1 MPTSPHLHANE
12 EAVQG
17 MVVLKRVGVMSVA
30 KILAV
35 LSAIVGL
42 IEGIMFAGL
51 GSMLGML
58 GGMLSGTPVAML
70 GVFGFSA
77 IIIFPVAGAI
87 SGFIGGAIGA
97 FLYNLVA
104 ARIGGIEMDLVRVQ
118 AAVTTAPPVQP
129 ATIPTAAPI
138 PTQPTTIPAPAPVL
152 TAPPVADAAPA
163 RFCPRC
169 GAKISSTANFCGICG
184 ANQA

>member
-1 MPTSPHLHANE
+1 
-12 EAVQG
+12 

-30 KILAV
+30 KIFAV

-42 IEGIMFAGL
+42 IEGIVFAGL
-51 GSMLGML
+51 GSMVGML
-58 GGMLSGTPVAML
+58 GGMLSGTPLGTL

-104 ARIGGIEMDLVRVQ
+104 VRIGGIEMDLVRVQ
-118 AAVTTAPPVQP
+118 VAVTPPPTQP
-129 ATIPTAAPI
+129 ATVLTAAPQI
-138 PTQPTTIPAPAPVL
+138 A
-152 TAPPVADAAPA
+152 TAPVADAASA